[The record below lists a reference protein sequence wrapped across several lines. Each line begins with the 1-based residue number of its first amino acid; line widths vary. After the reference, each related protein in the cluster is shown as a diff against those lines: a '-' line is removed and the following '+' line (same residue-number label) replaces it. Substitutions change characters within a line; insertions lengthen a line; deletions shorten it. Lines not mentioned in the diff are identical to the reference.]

1 MKNDGEKDLYLLSI
15 KEEMKNNL
23 RFMLIMSLKTEKVL
37 GVKATSQHCDWMQYD
52 MAKSTEDVYACLYD
66 SESDDSDELEFA
78 LEYIAEAGMRLV
90 GNLSW
95 IPSFD

>member
-1 MKNDGEKDLYLLSI
+1 MKNEDEKDLYLLSI

-23 RFMLIMSLKTEKVL
+23 RFMLIMSFKTEKVL
-37 GVKATSQHCDWMQYD
+37 CVKARSQDCDWMQHD

-66 SESDDSDELEFA
+66 SESDDSDELESA

-95 IPSFD
+95 IPSFN